1 MRLFPLR
8 LILRLGALHRYYPT
22 PILSNV
28 NREPVFAEIGNT
40 VMNFLADF
48 RNFSYT
54 IDIIK
59 GLNIHME
66 ERKTSVFIP
75 KNRYDQIMKVIN
87 NSSDQWVDQ
96 NFIKIFKIL
105 KHFNFVVYS
114 HLVLTSANK
123 PTVILFAFKTL
134 ILGHQNHFRT
144 QLKRSTFRVRIEF
157 ELARVFSF
165 SMVLW
170 RLRVDWRRSAAS

>member
-8 LILRLGALHRYYPT
+8 LILRLGALYRYYPT

-66 ERKTSVFIP
+66 ERKTTVVIP
-75 KNRYDQIMKVIN
+75 KNRYDQIMRVIS
-87 NSSDQWVDQ
+87 NSTDQ
-96 NFIKIFKIL
+96 
-105 KHFNFVVYS
+105 
-114 HLVLTSANK
+114 
-123 PTVILFAFKTL
+123 
-134 ILGHQNHFRT
+134 
-144 QLKRSTFRVRIEF
+144 
-157 ELARVFSF
+157 
-165 SMVLW
+165 
-170 RLRVDWRRSAAS
+170 

>member
-8 LILRLGALHRYYPT
+8 LILRLGALYRYYPT

-40 VMNFLADF
+40 VMNFLVDF

-87 NSSDQWVDQ
+87 NSTDQ
-96 NFIKIFKIL
+96 
-105 KHFNFVVYS
+105 
-114 HLVLTSANK
+114 
-123 PTVILFAFKTL
+123 
-134 ILGHQNHFRT
+134 
-144 QLKRSTFRVRIEF
+144 
-157 ELARVFSF
+157 
-165 SMVLW
+165 
-170 RLRVDWRRSAAS
+170 